1 MPPAL
6 ALFHPTLFLLGF
18 TPLSVSGLCPP
29 PLVFPSIRMFSNES
43 ILHIFSN
50 IKTNNVLLDKER
62 EGGDFT
68 MNHNDDNEQPR

>member
-1 MPPAL
+1 MLSRLVIA
-6 ALFHPTLFLLGF
+6 FLR
-18 TPLSVSGLCPP
+18 LSVNST
-29 PLVFPSIRMFSNES
+29 VNES